1 MSIRSLNDLLDTVAG
16 SLSEPAD
23 LQETLSRITRSAR
36 DNVPGADYASISIRQ
51 PDDHLETIAPT
62 SPLIYDADQLQ
73 YELHEGP
80 CYDAVTDEAVAY
92 SPDLAHDTRWP
103 SFGPRA
109 AALGMGSQ
117 MAIRLTHKGDS
128 YTGLN
133 LYSRELAAFDDPD
146 GVAQLFSGHARVAL
160 GYASELDMLRSALA
174 TRQII
179 GEAIGISMERYR
191 LTEERAFEFLIRVSQ
206 TSNVKLR
213 DVAADIVGTATGR
226 DATSSP

>member
-1 MSIRSLNDLLDTVAG
+1 M
-16 SLSEPAD
+16 AD
-23 LQETLSRITRSAR
+23 
-36 DNVPGADYASISIRQ
+36 
-51 PDDHLETIAPT
+51 
-62 SPLIYDADQLQ
+62 
-73 YELHEGP
+73 
-80 CYDAVTDEAVAY
+80 
-92 SPDLAHDTRWP
+92 
-103 SFGPRA
+103 FGPRA

-160 GYASELDMLRSALA
+160 GYASEFDMLRSALA

-206 TSNVKLR
+206 TSNVKAR
-213 DVAADIVGTATGR
+213 DVAADIVGTATAETPPRRPDEGDCPAERGSGGLGSGGGATGR
-226 DATSSP
+226 ER